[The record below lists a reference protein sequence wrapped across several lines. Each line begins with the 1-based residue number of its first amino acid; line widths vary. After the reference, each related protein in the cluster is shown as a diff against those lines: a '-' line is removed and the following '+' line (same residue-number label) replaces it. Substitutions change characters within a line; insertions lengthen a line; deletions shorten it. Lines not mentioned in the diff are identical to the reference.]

1 MTIEDP
7 HSAEDLLTYQPVV
20 PPVRLVG
27 DPDDPLTSED
37 VASLDGQEAQDV
49 AYDREHAADA
59 ALDSFMAGV
68 RDSDHRWNGP
78 RYSTDLAYAQ
88 GHDFGMVLQDAL
100 AVDPELAPLWDA
112 LVK

>member
-7 HSAEDLLTYQPVV
+7 HSAEDLLHYEPVK

-37 VASLDGQEAQDV
+37 VASLDGQEAQD
-49 AYDREHAADA
+49 AQYDREHAADA
-59 ALDSFMAGV
+59 MLEVFLAGLRASSGLSAFGTSDPAFALGEQVGWFMLG
-68 RDSDHRWNGP
+68 
-78 RYSTDLAYAQ
+78 Q
-88 GHDFGMVLQDAL
+88 IAL
-100 AVDPELAPLWDA
+100 KPELAPLWDA